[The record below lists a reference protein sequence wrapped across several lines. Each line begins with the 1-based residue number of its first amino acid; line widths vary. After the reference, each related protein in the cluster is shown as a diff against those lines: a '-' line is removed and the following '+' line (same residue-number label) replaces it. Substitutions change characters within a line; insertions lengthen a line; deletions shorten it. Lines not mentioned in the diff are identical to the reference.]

1 MAFSVNKAGINKQSH
16 LVTMLPRG
24 ARLDSINNNLT
35 QLFLVV
41 RSLVRRDEKIAIE
54 FNGNEHSHTTQ

>member
-1 MAFSVNKAGINKQSH
+1 MAFFVNKAGINKQSH
-16 LVTMLPRG
+16 LVTRLSRG

-35 QLFLVV
+35 QLFLV
-41 RSLVRRDEKIAIE
+41 VRRDEKIAIE